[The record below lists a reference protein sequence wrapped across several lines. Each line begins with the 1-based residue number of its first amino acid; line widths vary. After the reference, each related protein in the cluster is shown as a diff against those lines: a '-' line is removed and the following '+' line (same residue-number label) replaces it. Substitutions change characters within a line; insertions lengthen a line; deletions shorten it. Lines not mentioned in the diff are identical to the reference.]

1 KISWRAVLR
10 GDAHHIL
17 EIEGNA
23 MNVHEYQAK
32 EIFSRFGVPAG
43 EGQVAHSS
51 DEAVAA
57 ARELGGD
64 RWVVKA
70 QVHAGGRG
78 KAGGVKICDSAD
90 AVRTVA
96 TDMIGST
103 LSTHQTAGAGLPIN
117 AVYVEKPADIERELY
132 LSALVDRATGR
143 ITFMGS
149 PAGGMDIE
157 EVAAST
163 PEKIMHITV
172 HPAAGLQP

>member
-1 KISWRAVLR
+1 
-10 GDAHHIL
+10 
-17 EIEGNA
+17 
-23 MNVHEYQAK
+23 
-32 EIFSRFGVPAG
+32 
-43 EGQVAHSS
+43 
-51 DEAVAA
+51 
-57 ARELGGD
+57 
-64 RWVVKA
+64 KA

-90 AVRTVA
+90 EVRTVA

-172 HPAAGLQP
+172 HPAAGLQPYQSRRLGFFLGLDKQQVGAFVKFMHGLYRVFTECDASLVEVNPLVT